1 MLKIHETTTAQGG
14 LSPVFLRVD
23 DGGALA
29 LVCEDG
35 TLALPGASLQS
46 VMTRFGQP
54 LDSAARLTE
63 VGSLD
68 LGGGRVLRHARH
80 LARFDVIAR
89 DYLTYSVPGQ
99 EALCALAT
107 TVAGALAHL
116 GRAMGKEHSERR

>member
-1 MLKIHETTTAQGG
+1 MLKIHETTTAEGG

-29 LVCEDG
+29 LVCEEG
-35 TLALPGASLQS
+35 TLTLPGAALHS
-46 VMTRFGQP
+46 VMTRYGQP
-54 LDSAARLTE
+54 LDTAARLVE

-68 LGGGRVLRHARH
+68 LSGGRVLRHARH

-99 EALCALAT
+99 DALCALAT

-116 GRAMGKEHSERR
+116 GRAMATEPSERR